1 MSEVQVP
8 DLAPCQGLEGP
19 VPRRDGVFEGANPGV
34 GSWSMRKLGLSALAR
49 EHPGAGPAEGEA

>member
-19 VPRRDGVFEGANPGV
+19 VPRRDGVFEGV
-34 GSWSMRKLGLSALAR
+34 TVIVLVLLVHLFFLGMLLY
-49 EHPGAGPAEGEA
+49 